1 MLIIDT
7 MKTLI
12 TFPHAHIGAFNR
24 SYKAKI
30 AKKEAILKI
39 YDNKRAASFSRKFD
53 KNHHKIVKKASET
66 KITPNLLYLNES
78 LIIHEYLKNTPIN
91 RKNFLK
97 SNILSLFKKTLE
109 NFHAIKI
116 EKTLS
121 LYAQIINYQSVL
133 KNKGLFKQVIDNAE
147 NIKKYINKYKQN
159 YLCHGDLHFENII
172 HHKRK
177 IYFIDLDYV
186 CVSAKGYDIAM
197 LVYQEKISKKEI
209 KEISK
214 KLQINHYEILH
225 YIPICYLLDYLWQE
239 IQIEFKYIK
248 KNNVEEKVIKNFL
261 KNIS

>member
-1 MLIIDT
+1 MIIIHT

-24 SYKAKI
+24 SYRAKI

-39 YDNKRAASFSRKFD
+39 YDNKKIASFTRKLD
-53 KNHHKIVKKASET
+53 KNHQKIVKNASKR
-66 KITPNLLYLNES
+66 KITPNLLFLNES
-78 LIIHEYLKNTPIN
+78 LIIQEYLKNIPIS

-97 SNILSLFKKTLE
+97 GNIISRFKKTLE
-109 NFHAIKI
+109 NFQTSKI

-121 LYAQIINYQSVL
+121 LYDQIISYKGVL
-133 KNKGLFKQVIDNAE
+133 KNKGLFKQIISNTE
-147 NIKKYINKYKQN
+147 GIKKYIDKYRQD

-172 HHKRK
+172 HHKGK

-197 LVYQEKISKKEI
+197 LIYQEKISKKEI

-214 KLQINHYEILH
+214 KLQMNINQILH

-239 IQIEFKYIK
+239 IQVELKYIK
-248 KNNVEEKVIKNFL
+248 KNKVEKKIIKNFL
-261 KNIS
+261 ENIS

>member
-1 MLIIDT
+1 

-12 TFPHAHIGAFNR
+12 TFPYAHIGAFNR
-24 SYKAKI
+24 SYRAKI

-39 YDNKRAASFSRKFD
+39 FDDRKVSRFKREFG
-53 KNHHKIVKKASET
+53 KNHQKIVKKASER
-66 KITPNLLYLNES
+66 KITPKLLFSNEN
-78 LIIHEYLKNTPIN
+78 LIIHEYLDNTSIN
-91 RKNFLK
+91 RKIFLK
-97 SNILSLFKKTLE
+97 GNILSLFKKTLE
-109 NFHAIKI
+109 NFHATKI

-121 LYAQIINYQSVL
+121 LFAQIISYKDVL
-133 KNKGLFKQVIDNAE
+133 KYKGLFKQIIDNTE
-147 NIKKYINKYKQN
+147 GIKKYINKYKQN
-159 YLCHGDLHFENII
+159 YLCHGDLHFKNII
-172 HHKRK
+172 HHKNA

-197 LVYQEKISKKEI
+197 LVYQERVSKKEI

-239 IQIEFKYIK
+239 ILIELKYIK
-248 KNNVEEKVIKNFL
+248 KNNVEKKVIKNFL